1 MGPQKPVPTELLL
14 LVLEFVGPARGTV
27 GRLWRVGA
35 WAWLEAS
42 QRYQLAHWG
51 GLNGRPWGWTSRPTP
66 AQQEEWDS
74 WKLDYDD
81 GSWDLI
87 AK

>member
-35 WAWLEAS
+35 WA
-42 QRYQLAHWG
+42 
-51 GLNGRPWGWTSRPTP
+51 
-66 AQQEEWDS
+66 
-74 WKLDYDD
+74 
-81 GSWDLI
+81 
-87 AK
+87 